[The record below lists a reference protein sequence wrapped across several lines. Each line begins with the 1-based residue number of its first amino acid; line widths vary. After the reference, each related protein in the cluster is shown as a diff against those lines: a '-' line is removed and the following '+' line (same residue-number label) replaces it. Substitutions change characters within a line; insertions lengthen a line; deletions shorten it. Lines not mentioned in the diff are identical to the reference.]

1 MNSRPST
8 LDSTSIV
15 QTGPAILCMLC
26 SVGLLTCN
34 DTIVKSLSAHYP
46 TGQLLFIRGLFIWPW
61 IFGLAL
67 WYGGLHTLKIK
78 SFDGQI
84 LRSLC
89 VIASAFLFV
98 AGLRVLPLAETV
110 AAAFTGPLF
119 ITALAPF
126 MLGERVG
133 WRRWLA
139 VCVGFGGALLMIKPG
154 TDTLQLAV
162 LFPLAAAFCAGLR
175 DVITRRIA
183 QTESPVAVL
192 AVATAAMVIA
202 GAATLPFAWVDIRTD
217 HLWRFA
223 LIAAVIAPAQLL
235 MIEAFRRGEAA
246 VVAPFKYTSLIW
258 ALILGFLVFGDFPDS
273 WTLGGAAIIMSAGL
287 YVLHR
292 EAIVRRGQR
301 HAENSPPPAHKTS
314 AQSANSSDSSIRP
327 VSS

>member
-1 MNSRPST
+1 MTDDSLSDQPSR
-8 LDSTSIV
+8 LV
-15 QTGPAILCMLC
+15 QTGPAILCMLG
-26 SVGLLTCN
+26 SVLLLTCN
-34 DTIVKSLSAHYP
+34 DTIVKSLSSHYP
-46 TGQLLFIRGLFIWPW
+46 TGQLLFLRGLCVWPW
-61 IFGLAL
+61 IIGLAL
-67 WYGGLHTLKIK
+67 WYGGLHTIKVK

-84 LRSLC
+84 LRSCC

-119 ITALAPF
+119 ITALAPL

-139 VCVGFGGALLMIKPG
+139 VCVGFGGALFMIRPG
-154 TDTLQLAV
+154 TDALQLAV
-162 LFPLAAAFCAGLR
+162 LFPLASAFCAGLR

-192 AVATAAMVIA
+192 AVATAAVMLA
-202 GAATLPFAWVDIRTD
+202 GCVTLPFAWVDVQID
-217 HLWRFA
+217 HIWRFA
-223 LIAAVIAPAQLL
+223 LSGAVIAPAQLL

-258 ALILGFLVFGDFPDS
+258 ALIMGFLVFGDFPDT
-273 WTLGGAAIIMSAGL
+273 WTLIGAAIIMSAGL

-292 EAIVRRGQR
+292 ETLLRRRQDHQEPSGR
-301 HAENSPPPAHKTS
+301 IR
-314 AQSANSSDSSIRP
+314 SISNGDPRDRKATFTNL
-327 VSS
+327 SN

>member
-1 MNSRPST
+1 MNKSSRVESSAR
-8 LDSTSIV
+8 LV
-15 QTGPAILCMLC
+15 QTGPAIVCMLC

-46 TGQLLFIRGLFIWPW
+46 TGQLLFIRGLFVWPW
-61 IFGLAL
+61 IFMLAF
-67 WYGGLHTLKIK
+67 WYGGLHTMRIK

-139 VCVGFGGALLMIKPG
+139 VCVGFSGALVMIRPG

-202 GAATLPFAWVDIRTD
+202 GAATLPFAWVEVQTD

-223 LIAAVIAPAQLL
+223 LSGAVIAPAQLL

-246 VVAPFKYTSLIW
+246 VVAPFKYTSLVW

-273 WTLGGAAIIMSAGL
+273 WTLAGAAIIMSAGL

-292 EAIVRRGQR
+292 ETIVRRAR
-301 HAENSPPPAHKTS
+301 AKVKSNP
-314 AQSANSSDSSIRP
+314 QSAHSIATNKP
-327 VSS
+327 TA